1 MQTFER
7 DLRVDAPLDEVWA
20 FHSTVDGLLALT
32 PDWAN
37 LRVDGV
43 EWPEDRGGRDDE
55 VLVEGTRIQMS
66 VRPLGVGPRQTWTSV
81 ITERVEADGHAYF
94 VDAMEEGPFPEWE
107 HTHSFFADGDQTV
120 LRDHVEYRA
129 PLGGVGAL
137 GSPAALWTM
146 FRFRHRQTRASLGDA

>member
-32 PDWAN
+32 PDVAN
-37 LRVDGV
+37 LRIDEV
-43 EWPEDRGGRDDE
+43 EWPADRGDRDDE
-55 VLVEGTRIQMS
+55 VLVEGTRIHMS

-81 ITERVEADGHAYF
+81 ITERVEEEGHAYF
-94 VDAMEEGPFPEWE
+94 VDRMEDGPFPEWE

-137 GSPAALWTM
+137 GSSAVMRPM
-146 FRFRHRQTRASLGDA
+146 FYFRHRETRAALGDA